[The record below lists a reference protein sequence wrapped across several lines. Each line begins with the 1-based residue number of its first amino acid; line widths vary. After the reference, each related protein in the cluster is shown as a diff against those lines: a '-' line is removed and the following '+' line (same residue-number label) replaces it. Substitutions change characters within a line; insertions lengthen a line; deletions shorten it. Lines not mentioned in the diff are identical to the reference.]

1 MNVKEIS
8 ADKVMDYVR
17 QEQAKGREMKD
28 IVKELVENRDDVILL
43 SRDPEIVEQQLREI
57 VERDKKESALIKN
70 ELSELY
76 ETDFVLW
83 SEKTAQLLRERS
95 FKNVDWDNVIEE
107 IEGLGSSDKRG
118 LRSQLIR
125 IIKHLLKW
133 QYQHEKRSRS
143 WEISI
148 RNGRMEAKL
157 IVEDSP
163 SLKPYQEQVLQ
174 HCYESAVAEACEET
188 NLDPDAFPETCP
200 YSLAQVLQE
209 PIKNRTNMMSFLE

>member
-163 SLKPYQEQVLQ
+163 SLKP
-174 HCYESAVAEACEET
+174 
-188 NLDPDAFPETCP
+188 
-200 YSLAQVLQE
+200 
-209 PIKNRTNMMSFLE
+209 